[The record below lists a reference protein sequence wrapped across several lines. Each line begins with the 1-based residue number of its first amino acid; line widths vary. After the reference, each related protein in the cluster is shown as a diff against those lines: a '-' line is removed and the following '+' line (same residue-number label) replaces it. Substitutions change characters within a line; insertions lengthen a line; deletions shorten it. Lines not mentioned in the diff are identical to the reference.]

1 MRDAGGGIS
10 GVYDAGDCTGILR
23 MAGKGSQ
30 RRALA
35 EVIREAFA
43 DPETLRGKGRTC
55 RKWVEETFSEEE
67 MLGRFE
73 EVYEKQR
80 LSRMRTV

>member
-30 RRALA
+30 RRGAGGGDPGSVCGSGDA
-35 EVIREAFA
+35 EGEGKNL
-43 DPETLRGKGRTC
+43 PEMGGRD
-55 RKWVEETFSEEE
+55 V
-67 MLGRFE
+67 LGGGDAW
-73 EVYEKQR
+73 EV
-80 LSRMRTV
+80 